1 VATVLVVDDREIN
14 RTLVKAVLGYRGH
27 EMMEAG
33 GGAEALEL
41 LGQHQP
47 DLVVAD
53 VVMPGMDGYALARA
67 IRAAPHTRRIPVLFY
82 TANYLIAAATDP
94 QADGLGIAR
103 IVTKNGDLTELVD
116 AVEDA
121 LAETASGPEPT
132 GPEPTGPEPTDP
144 EPTGPE
150 PTDPEPTDPEPT
162 DPEPTDPT

>member
-41 LGQHQP
+41 LGQRQP
-47 DLVVAD
+47 DLVVTD

-67 IRAAPHTRRIPVLFY
+67 IRAAPHTQRIPVLFY
-82 TANYLIAAATDP
+82 TANYLTVAAPGPLAE
-94 QADGLGIAR
+94 GLGIAR
-103 IVTKNGDLTELVD
+103 IVTKNGDLTELLD

-121 LAETASGPEPT
+121 LAETAR
-132 GPEPTGPEPTDP
+132 DP
-144 EPTGPE
+144 ETTAPS
-150 PTDPEPTDPEPT
+150 
-162 DPEPTDPT
+162 